1 VAKPMLELMGYHVIS
16 VQSGEH
22 AVDVFR
28 LKADE
33 IDLVILDLIMP
44 GMDGGKVFDRIRDI
58 KPAARVILSSG
69 YAISGPAAEIMQRG
83 CNGFI
88 QKPYAISK
96 LSQIVR
102 KILDEAKQL

>member
-1 VAKPMLELMGYHVIS
+1 MLEFLGYQVIS
-16 VQSGEH
+16 AQSGEH

-28 LKADE
+28 QKADE

-44 GMDGGKVFDRIRDI
+44 GMDGGKVFDRIREI
-58 KPAARVILSSG
+58 KPAMRVILSSG
-69 YAISGPAAEIMQRG
+69 YAISGPAEEIMQRG

-88 QKPYAISK
+88 QKPYNISE

-102 KILDEAKQL
+102 KILDEAKQH